1 MRRFAMIGAALVL
14 GAGSAFAQPAPATMS
29 LAPPATT
36 DQRMISLDGALA
48 VLAAAEQQAR
58 TLHAPAALAVVDAT
72 GDLVAFLRMDG
83 TRPADIR
90 LAIDKARTAAR
101 FRQPSEAL
109 TNLPQ
114 TADTTALPGG
124 TPLMANGATIGAIGV
139 SSTDR
144 GNDQKI
150 AEAGAASAK

>member
-1 MRRFAMIGAALVL
+1 MKRFAMIGASLML
-14 GAGSAFAQPAPATMS
+14 GAAPAVAQTP
-29 LAPPATT
+29 PPATT

-48 VLAAAEQQAR
+48 ILAAAEQQAR
-58 TLHAPAALAVVDAT
+58 ALHAPSALAVVDAT

-101 FRQPSEAL
+101 YRQPSQAL
-109 TNLPQ
+109 ATGPQ
-114 TADTTALPGG
+114 TEGIVALPGG
-124 TPLMANGATIGAIGV
+124 VPLMAGGAAIGALGISGA
-139 SSTDR
+139 DR

-150 AEAGAASAK
+150 AEVGAASAK